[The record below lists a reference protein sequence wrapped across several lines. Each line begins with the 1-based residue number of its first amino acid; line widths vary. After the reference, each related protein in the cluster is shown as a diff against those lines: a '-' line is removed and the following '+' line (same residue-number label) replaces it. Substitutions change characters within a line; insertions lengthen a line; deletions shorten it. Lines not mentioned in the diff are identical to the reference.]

1 MDLYDKSDH
10 FTHKIPLEALESS
23 LLRYC
28 LAAVAARQLG
38 RTGGSNSTRY
48 RPRSGRKHQVSSM
61 DWFLK
66 AAGYY
71 DKALNYLRLLLESSR
86 EHTEVSAEQVHSN
99 TSTRKRY
106 LWSPEG
112 RMFNV
117 ERPTKRRRLP
127 DEQFQSP
134 IADILLAAV
143 SVLMVYER
151 LESDERDQSQ

>member
-1 MDLYDKSDH
+1 M
-10 FTHKIPLEALESS
+10 
-23 LLRYC
+23 RYC

-48 RPRSGRKHQVSSM
+48 RPRGGRNHQVSSI

-86 EHTEVSAEQVHSN
+86 KETEISAEQVRLN

-106 LWSPEG
+106 LRPPEG
-112 RMFNV
+112 RMFDV
-117 ERPTKRRRLP
+117 ERPTKRRRLS
-127 DEQFQSP
+127 DEQFQNP

-151 LESDERDQSQ
+151 LESDERDLSQ